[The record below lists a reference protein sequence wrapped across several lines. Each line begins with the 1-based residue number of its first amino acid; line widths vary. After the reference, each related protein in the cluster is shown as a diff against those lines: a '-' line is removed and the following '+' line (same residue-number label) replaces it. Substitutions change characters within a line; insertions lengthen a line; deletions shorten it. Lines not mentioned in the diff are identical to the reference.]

1 MNDAADMGAAC
12 GANVELSFPIAAY
25 GQFGE
30 AATQNATLAALAGA
44 GGFELSGQNVFSEV
58 LHGRNVFLDQ
68 PAKGVHGLA
77 AGVVKLLPGVR
88 SLKNEISNQHSGD
101 CAMGEALT

>member
-1 MNDAADMGAAC
+1 MRSMAGAVPALLKGIPVNDAADMGAAC

-44 GGFELSGQNVFSEV
+44 GGFELSGQDVFSEV
-58 LHGRNVFLDQ
+58 FHGRNIFLDKM
-68 PAKGVHGLA
+68 AKGVHGLA
-77 AGVVKLLPGVR
+77 AGVVKLLPG
-88 SLKNEISNQHSGD
+88 
-101 CAMGEALT
+101 